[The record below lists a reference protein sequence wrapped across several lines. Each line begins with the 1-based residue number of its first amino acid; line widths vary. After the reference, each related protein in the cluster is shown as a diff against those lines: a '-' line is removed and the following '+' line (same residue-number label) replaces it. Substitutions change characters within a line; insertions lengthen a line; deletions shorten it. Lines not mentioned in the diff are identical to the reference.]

1 MGGALVT
8 TTTSSA
14 GQSVRDIV
22 GDRSSSSREQE
33 PGRDTGRTPAAWQ
46 RTGGHVGGQ
55 RQGSGGTR
63 RRGSV

>member
-1 MGGALVT
+1 MGGALAI

-22 GDRSSSSREQE
+22 GDRSKSREQE